1 MAKILIVED
10 EFAIAKGLEINLK
23 AEGYDVTRVARGDQ
37 AVAAVL
43 RDAPDLIMLDV
54 MLPGMS
60 GVDVCRELRSRGID
74 TPIIMLTAR
83 AEEIDRVLGLE
94 IGADDYVTKPFSV
107 REVLARIR
115 LRLKPRQPSPS
126 NAPTHYALE
135 GVEIDFERRTAVR
148 ADVSLDLAPKELEV
162 LRYLVQH
169 RGEVVTRD
177 QLLNEVWGYDT
188 TPTTRTVDTHI
199 LRLRQKLE
207 PNPPSPIHILSVYG
221 EGYRFI
227 D

>member
-1 MAKILIVED
+1 MALILIVED
-10 EFAIAKGLEINLK
+10 EVSIAKGLEINLK
-23 AEGYDVTRVARGDQ
+23 GAGYTVTRVTRGDQ

-43 RDAPDLIMLDV
+43 REDPDLVLLDV

-60 GVDVCRELRSRGID
+60 GVDVCRELRSRRIN
-74 TPIIMLTAR
+74 TPIIMLTAK

-94 IGADDYVTKPFSV
+94 IGADDYVTKPFSM
-107 REVLARIR
+107 RELLARVR
-115 LRLKPRQPSPS
+115 LRLKKQRSGS
-126 NAPTHYALE
+126 SSAPACYAIE

-148 ADVSLDLAPKELEV
+148 AGVSLELAPKELEV

-177 QLLNEVWGYDT
+177 QLLDEVWGYDT
-188 TPTTRTVDTHI
+188 TPTTRTIDTHI

-207 PNPPSPIHILSVYG
+207 PNPPSPVHILSVYG
-221 EGYRFI
+221 EGYRFV